1 MPILQIFYPQGQLD
15 LKRKTTLAKKLTD
28 ILIRMEGGAATNAGR
43 AFATVMMTESD
54 AQSWFVGGRL
64 DSTYVAKAGK
74 FVVYVTIP
82 EGYMNAAHKTEVHSW
97 VNAAIVETMD
107 CQDDP
112 HAGANIMVVIN
123 EVPEGNWGANGKTI
137 GMDSISA
144 SVGLSKESE
153 RFQWVERYFAA
164 KERALKAADYP
175 EDMGGVIASVVQA
188 TPKST
193 DVAA

>member
-1 MPILQIFYPQGQLD
+1 
-15 LKRKTTLAKKLTD
+15 
-28 ILIRMEGGAATNAGR
+28 
-43 AFATVMMTESD
+43 
-54 AQSWFVGGRL
+54 
-64 DSTYVAKAGK
+64 
-74 FVVYVTIP
+74 
-82 EGYMNAAHKTEVHSW
+82 MNAAHKTEVHSW

-123 EVPEGNWGANGKTI
+123 EVPEGNWGANGKTV

-144 SVGLSKESE
+144 SVGLSRESE

>member
-15 LKRKTTLAKKLTD
+15 LKRKTTLAQKLTD

-43 AFATVMMTESD
+43 AFATVMMSESD

-112 HAGANIMVVIN
+112 HAGANIMVIIT

-144 SVGLSKESE
+144 SVGLSKDSE

-164 KERALKAADYP
+164 KDRALKAANYP
-175 EDMGGVIASVVQA
+175 EDMGGVIASVVQT
-188 TPKST
+188 TP
-193 DVAA
+193 